1 MQDFLFSPDQVRSYV
16 STLSGGERNRLLLAR
31 LFTRPSNLL
40 VMDEPTNDLDI
51 ETMELLEEYLMKYKG
66 TVLLVSHDRAFV
78 NNVVTSTLV
87 FEGAGNVK
95 EYVGGYD
102 DWLRQRTAEAKPV
115 KTAKDTPPIR
125 TIRQKVKF
133 GFRQQKELD
142 SLTLTIQSLET
153 EQETLYQAMGDAGLY
168 KNDKS
173 AILSKKKRLEEV
185 KELLAAAYTRWEELE
200 QLKNEL

>member
-1 MQDFLFSPDQVRSYV
+1 
-16 STLSGGERNRLLLAR
+16 
-31 LFTRPSNLL
+31 
-40 VMDEPTNDLDI
+40 MDEPTNDLDI
-51 ETMELLEEYLMKYKG
+51 ETMELLEDYLVKYTG

-102 DWLRQRTAEAKPV
+102 DWLRQRAAEAKPV
-115 KTAKDTPPIR
+115 INTKFTPPVR
-125 TIRQKVKF
+125 TIRPKVKF

-142 SLTLTIQSLET
+142 MVTLAIQSLET
-153 EQETLYQAMGDAGLY
+153 EQEDLYKVMGDSNLY

-173 AILSKKKRLEEV
+173 AVVSKKERLDEVKRL
-185 KELLAAAYTRWEELE
+185 LAESYARWEELE

>member
-31 LFTRPSNLL
+31 LFTRSSNLL

-51 ETMELLEEYLMKYKG
+51 ETMELLEDYLMKYAG

-102 DWLRQRTAEAKPV
+102 DWLRQRAAETKPV
-115 KTAKDTPPIR
+115 KNLKDTPVPA
-125 TIRQKVKF
+125 IRQKVKF

-153 EQETLYQAMGDAGLY
+153 EQENLYKTMGDSSLY

-173 AILSKKKRLEEV
+173 AILSKKERLEEV
-185 KELLAAAYTRWEELE
+185 KELLAEAYTRWEELE
-200 QLKNEL
+200 QFKNEL

>member
-1 MQDFLFSPDQVRSYV
+1 
-16 STLSGGERNRLLLAR
+16 
-31 LFTRPSNLL
+31 
-40 VMDEPTNDLDI
+40 MDEPTNDLDI
-51 ETMELLEEYLMKYKG
+51 ETMELLEEYLTKYTG

-102 DWLRQRTAEAKPV
+102 DWLRQGAAEAKPV
-115 KTAKDTPPIR
+115 KISKDTPPIQA
-125 TIRQKVKF
+125 IRHMVKF

-142 SLTLTIQSLET
+142 TLTLTIQSLET
-153 EQETLYQAMGDAGLY
+153 EQENLYEAMGDSNLY

-173 AILSKKKRLEEV
+173 AIVGKKERLETV
-185 KELLAAAYTRWEELE
+185 KQLLAESYIRWEELE
-200 QLKNEL
+200 QLKSGL